1 MYPAFASEFGMS
13 IIDIRNLTLEEAKHY
28 SKFIEHKYS
37 NKKDND
43 EDVLDTTTP
52 EGKAAALAI
61 LGAKKK

>member
-1 MYPAFASEFGMS
+1 MS